1 MWLIGDVLMF
11 YQFGLDPS
19 TTHNVTL
26 TASGVQTDFRFNSLV
41 VFTPNNTEYV
51 FLRSFASHSTDHVG
65 VAFRPFQEHPL
76 RLPTPA

>member
-51 FLRSFASHSTDHVG
+51 FLRSLASQST
-65 VAFRPFQEHPL
+65 
-76 RLPTPA
+76 